1 MGIVH
6 IGERHIQR
14 FDGGSAYRGE
24 AHTEI

>member
-1 MGIVH
+1 MGVVH

-24 AHTEI
+24 AHTGI